1 MSLKVNKS
9 QLELFFFVSLLIGI
23 CFLIQILPSLVSVS
37 LVFFLFVFIYI
48 RKNKILAL
56 VSIWIFALSAT
67 EFPMGDI
74 ALIVIV
80 TILTLLFN
88 YNKYHKIDKRAF
100 FILMLLLFYFVL
112 TISEFFFQDINLTYL
127 YYAKRNLYRE
137 FAIPILFIIFYALFK
152 FTSREI
158 FVSIYLTSLFVS
170 LGQFICLALN
180 FEVVLVYGYQFI
192 IPLLSL
198 VYLKEKRWKF
208 LSLFMLSLYLYLF
221 IKKGIYFSSQHIML
235 FGLFV
240 VFYGVYKRTLLAAL
254 GLLILTLLVVLNEFS
269 LYVWLKES
277 LGLDSGIAFKIS
289 QIFMVFSNSSFE
301 SIPWSPRVRIIE
313 AINTFDRSVFNN
325 LFGSGFVSS
334 ITESYLPFISNYG
347 EVLQE
352 NDFLISEI
360 AEKKYYGLHNISRGL
375 LHYGVV
381 FFIMLFVIFIKS
393 IQKIRRNGNDQ
404 YDILLCF
411 FYFIIT
417 FWNPSLLTMYLL
429 LNMRNNLD
437 EKR

>member
-1 MSLKVNKS
+1 MSLKVNKY
-9 QLELFFFVSLLIGI
+9 QLELFFFVPLLISI
-23 CFLIQILPSLVSVS
+23 CFLIQVFPSWISVILVL
-37 LVFFLFVFIYI
+37 FLFSIISARQNRV
-48 RKNKILAL
+48 LVL
-56 VSIWIFALSAT
+56 VSIFIFALSAS

-74 ALIVIV
+74 ALIVIAIV
-80 TILTLLFN
+80 LTLLFN
-88 YNKYHKIDKRAF
+88 NNKYHKIDKYAF
-100 FILMLLLFYFVL
+100 FISMLLLFYFVL
-112 TISEFFFQDINLTYL
+112 TISEFFFQNIDVTYL

-137 FAIPILFIIFYALFK
+137 FAIPILFIVFYSLFK

-180 FEVVLVYGYQFI
+180 FEIEFVYGYQFI
-192 IPLLSL
+192 VPLLTL
-198 VYLKEKRWKF
+198 IYLKEKKWKF

-221 IKKGIYFSSQHIML
+221 IKKGVYFSSQHVML

-240 VFYGVYKRTLLAAL
+240 FFYGVYKRTLLAVL

-277 LGLDSGIAFKIS
+277 IGLESGVAFKIS
-289 QIFMVFSNSSFE
+289 QIFMVLSNSSFE
-301 SIPWSPRVRIIE
+301 SIPWSPRVRIVE
-313 AINTFDRSVFNN
+313 TINTFDRSVFNN

-347 EVLQE
+347 EALQE

-360 AEKKYYGLHNISRGL
+360 AEKKYYGLHNTSRGL

-381 FFIMLFVIFIKS
+381 FFIILFVVFVRN